1 MSARKTKTS
10 TSVDDDVCIVCFKNI
25 TIRCIMDC
33 EHTICYECS
42 TRLRVLCEKLECPIC
57 RQETTIA
64 VFSRDK
70 GSFRSLFMR
79 ALYNEDK
86 YKLALEDEAVRRAF
100 AGLLAHNC
108 PVCPQRRGFGTF
120 KQLSDHVLREHQLMY
135 CDLCVGHLKIFT
147 SERKLY
153 NRERLALHRR
163 KGDPDNSSHR
173 GHPLCKYCEKRYVGG
188 QNWFLHLRRDH
199 FYCHLCEADGEQ
211 IFYDDYSHLADHFR
225 EEHFLCEQGE
235 CLEKKFI
242 VFRTNI
248 DLQAHRATAHS
259 DNKSRAQ
266 QRQDRV
272 LTLEFSA
279 EQGGRRRRNDR
290 YGDARND
297 RREQGA
303 RAHSPPPPPPPLPP
317 QQAPPM
323 NTSST
328 QEFPTLGT
336 GAAEGAE
343 ISGRGGSL
351 AQRVASAVS
360 SSGNI
365 TVERRPPDGATSGA
379 ASGGGAKGKKKKKR
393 PAAGEGGAE
402 AGRQN
407 GVSTAESVEVRKATA
422 AVNGLSVAPRPPP
435 GLPPPG
441 LAEPTAGSRHGGFEY
456 QRPENFTARNG
467 RLVLQ
472 ARELIQSEQGLDA
485 FKTLS
490 KTYLGGGLSGED
502 YYASCMTL
510 MGNDKFGK
518 VFPELLVLLPDISKQ
533 QELLAAHE
541 KLNKNGFQRNKFPA
555 CPTCSQVLVFADFA
569 QHTSRHCQD
578 GDFPALS

>member
-173 GHPLCKYCEKRYVGG
+173 GHPLCKYCEKRYVD
-188 QNWFLHLRRDH
+188 NDELFLHLRRDH

-351 AQRVASAVS
+351 AQRVASA
-360 SSGNI
+360 
-365 TVERRPPDGATSGA
+365 
-379 ASGGGAKGKKKKKR
+379 
-393 PAAGEGGAE
+393 AG
-402 AGRQN
+402 
-407 GVSTAESVEVRKATA
+407 
-422 AVNGLSVAPRPPP
+422 
-435 GLPPPG
+435 
-441 LAEPTAGSRHGGFEY
+441 
-456 QRPENFTARNG
+456 
-467 RLVLQ
+467 
-472 ARELIQSEQGLDA
+472 
-485 FKTLS
+485 
-490 KTYLGGGLSGED
+490 
-502 YYASCMTL
+502 
-510 MGNDKFGK
+510 
-518 VFPELLVLLPDISKQ
+518 
-533 QELLAAHE
+533 
-541 KLNKNGFQRNKFPA
+541 
-555 CPTCSQVLVFADFA
+555 
-569 QHTSRHCQD
+569 
-578 GDFPALS
+578 